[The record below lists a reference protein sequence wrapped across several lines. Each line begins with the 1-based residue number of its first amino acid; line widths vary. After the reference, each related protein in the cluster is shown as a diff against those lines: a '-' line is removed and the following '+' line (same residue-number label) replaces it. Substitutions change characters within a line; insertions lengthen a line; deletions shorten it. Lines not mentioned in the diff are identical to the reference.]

1 MNKLKQL
8 FCKHEYE
15 FYSDTKVLPT
25 ILSFSRVNGF
35 KYVCH
40 KCRKEITLV
49 STDLINEIDK
59 LKESIR
65 KKIILGEDVSNLND
79 NSEFMMKAYDYS
91 IPTLY
96 SGKHIEA
103 LKNRYKNR
111 GINLDEI
118 TKWYRRK

>member
-59 LKESIR
+59 EK
-65 KKIILGEDVSNLND
+65 
-79 NSEFMMKAYDYS
+79 
-91 IPTLY
+91 
-96 SGKHIEA
+96 
-103 LKNRYKNR
+103 
-111 GINLDEI
+111 
-118 TKWYRRK
+118 